1 MPALISPFD
10 LPKYIPPLEGAG
22 SKGLGWNGVKLSCF
36 DHPAYE
42 VKLPGVSDFLI
53 VAYQAGST
61 LVRRRLDGGWT
72 SATCI
77 PGDIS
82 LLSRAMPSHW
92 QWNSNI
98 KVCHVYL
105 TERLVSNVARD
116 VMDGENTE
124 VHLNDALKIVDPVVT
139 ACVNALALE
148 ARQNACGSF
157 LYAESVGTQLV
168 VHLLRRYAT
177 TSFREAFKQGGLS
190 PAQQRLIIEYIED
203 RLPEHLSLATLAQ
216 VVKLG
221 QCNFMR
227 RFREAFNVSPH
238 AYVVRRRIER
248 ACRLLGE
255 RGSSVKDVAFS
266 CGFADQAHMTRAFR
280 ANLNTTPSVWQRQS
294 IRVPSA
300 RAALNN

>member
-1 MPALISPFD
+1 MPALISPSD
-10 LPKYIPPLEGAG
+10 LPKYVPPLEVAG
-22 SKGLGWNGVKLSCF
+22 SNGLGWKGVELRCF
-36 DHPAYE
+36 NHPAYDVE
-42 VKLPGVSDFLI
+42 LPGVSDFVI
-53 VAYQAGST
+53 VAYLAGST

-72 SATCI
+72 TATCI

-82 LLSRAMPSHW
+82 VLSRATPSHW
-92 QWNSNI
+92 QWNSDI

-105 TERLVSNVARD
+105 TESLVSNVARE
-116 VMDGENTE
+116 VMDGEITE
-124 VHLNDALKIVDPVVT
+124 VNLHDALKVVDPVVS

-148 ARQNACGSF
+148 ARQNVRGGS
-157 LYAESVGTQLV
+157 LYAEAVSTQLA

-177 TSFREAFKQGGLS
+177 TSCREVFKRGRLS
-190 PAQQRLIIEYIED
+190 SAQERCIIEYIED
-203 RLPEHLSLATLAQ
+203 RLQERLSLETLAQ

-227 RFREAFNVSPH
+227 RFRETFNASPH
-238 AYVVRRRIER
+238 AYVVQRRIER

-255 RGSSVKDVAFS
+255 RGSSVKEVAFS

-280 ANLNTTPSVWQRQS
+280 ANLNTTPSVLQRQS
-294 IRVPSA
+294 IYVPSG